1 MNQKGD
7 SLMPRPL
14 GLVILFGLFAVVTL
28 ALPAAAS
35 TTGGADLPWN
45 SPLQSL
51 TDNLQGP
58 VATYS
63 SIGALVVGAIAW
75 GWGQSHGEGT
85 QKLAKLIFAIP
96 CAVFAVKILTS
107 LGMMGA
113 IL

>member
-1 MNQKGD
+1 MA
-7 SLMPRPL
+7 SRPISM
-14 GLVILFGLFAVVTL
+14 LVA
-28 ALPAAAS
+28 P
-35 TTGGADLPWN
+35 TGRHWKPHSNTCSAHYRTI
-45 SPLQSL
+45 QSL

-85 QKLAKLIFAIP
+85 QRLAKLIFAIP

>member
-1 MNQKGD
+1 MNLKGD
-7 SLMPRPL
+7 SHMPRPL
-14 GLVILFGLFAVVTL
+14 GLVVLFAFVTVL
-28 ALPAAAS
+28 ALAAPAAAS

>member
-1 MNQKGD
+1 MQ
-7 SLMPRPL
+7 RPL
-14 GLVILFGLFAVVTL
+14 ILVLFALTIAL
-28 ALPAAAS
+28 ALAAPAAAS
-35 TTGGADLPWN
+35 TAGGADLPWN

-85 QKLAKLIFAIP
+85 QRLAKLIFAIP

-113 IL
+113 VL

>member
-1 MNQKGD
+1 MK
-7 SLMPRPL
+7 RPL
-14 GLVILFGLFAVVTL
+14 GLVVFTLLASL
-28 ALPAAAS
+28 ALVAPAAAS

-45 SPLQSL
+45 APLKSL

-63 SIGALVVGAIAW
+63 SIAAMVVAGMMW

-85 QKLAKLIFAIP
+85 QRLAKLIFAIP
-96 CAVFAVKILTS
+96 CAVFAVKILDN
-107 LGMMGA
+107 LGMLGA

>member
-1 MNQKGD
+1 
-7 SLMPRPL
+7 MPRPL
-14 GLVILFGLFAVVTL
+14 GLILFVLIIPL
-28 ALPAAAS
+28 ALAAPAAAS

-45 SPLQSL
+45 GPLQTL

-85 QKLAKLIFAIP
+85 QRLAKLIFAIP
-96 CAVFAVKILTS
+96 CAVFAVRILTS

-113 IL
+113 VL

>member
-1 MNQKGD
+1 MK
-7 SLMPRPL
+7 RPL
-14 GLVILFGLFAVVTL
+14 VVLFALLALLTL
-28 ALPAAAS
+28 AGPAAA
-35 TTGGADLPWN
+35 TVAGGPDLPWN
-45 SPLQSL
+45 SPLKDL

-63 SIGALVVGAIAW
+63 SIAAMVVGAIMW

-85 QKLAKLIFAIP
+85 QRLAKLIFAIP
-96 CAVFAVKILTS
+96 CAVFAVKILSS